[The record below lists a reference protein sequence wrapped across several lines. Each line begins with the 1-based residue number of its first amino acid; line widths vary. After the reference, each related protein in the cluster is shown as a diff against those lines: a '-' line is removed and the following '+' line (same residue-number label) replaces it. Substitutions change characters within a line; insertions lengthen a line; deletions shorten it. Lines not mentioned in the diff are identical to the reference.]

1 MSQTTFKKIAE
12 ENVQPKEFCFDKRN
26 MTLVKEILKC

>member
-12 ENVQPKEFCFDKRN
+12 EKIQPKEFCFDKEN
-26 MTLVKEILKC
+26 MILAKKF